1 MGRFLVKLEF
11 AHMIIMEADNQQQ
24 AVTNA
29 IDVIKDHSVT
39 NLEVSPAYSLVGV
52 VHKATEELESGEVIK
67 GGEIYK

>member
-52 VHKATEELESGEVIK
+52 VHKATEELENGEVIR